1 MSAAP
6 RTPASVPGATS
17 RLRHRVPFYETDA
30 MGIVHHA
37 NYVRHLEL
45 ARIRWLDEHHR
56 PYRDIMSA
64 DRHFATTHVEID
76 YRRPA
81 RFDDTL
87 EVVVWL
93 EWVRAA
99 SLRMAYRVEIAGE
112 LVASAATEHAM
123 VDGRGRVRRIPPED
137 REALTRLAREV
148 GRRGRPRGEPG
159 S

>member
-1 MSAAP
+1 
-6 RTPASVPGATS
+6 
-17 RLRHRVPFYETDA
+17 

-56 PYRDIMSA
+56 PYRDIMVA
-64 DRHFATTHVEID
+64 DRHFATTRVEID

-87 EVVVWL
+87 EVLVWL

-99 SLRMAYRVEIAGE
+99 SLRMAYRLEIGSD
-112 LVASAATEHAM
+112 LVAIAATEHAM
-123 VDGRGRVRRIPPED
+123 VDGQGRVRRIPAED
-137 REALTRLAREV
+137 REAMARLARAP
-148 GRRGRPRGEPG
+148 GRPAGRGRTSPAG
-159 S
+159 SGA